1 MKCRPILLLRPLC
14 SGRRSRRCGAALP
27 RSTGWRRKPQSEV
40 ETGRVVE
47 QFDPRAM
54 KTGDGR
60 DQAEPETVSRRVAAG
75 LQPAKALE
83 EMLVFAGGDS
93 GAVIGDR
100 DYP

>member
-14 SGRRSRRCGAALP
+14 PGRRSRRCGAALP
-27 RSTGWRRKPQSEV
+27 RSTGWRRKPQSEFQ
-40 ETGRVVE
+40 TGRVVE

-75 LQPAKALE
+75 LSPVKAPE
-83 EMLVFAGGDS
+83 DTLVFAGGDFKT
-93 GAVIGDR
+93 VIGDR
-100 DYP
+100 EH